1 VKAFC
6 CFPQLLFRCFSADF
20 VCPAFPARAIFES
33 RLTSFREIRPS
44 VTVSFPAC
52 VTSTDEPPLSNGQET
67 RVKNIFVGNLDF
79 NASEEA
85 VRSLFER
92 HGQVNSARIMTDR
105 ETGRSRGFAFV
116 EMENEGEA
124 DQAIAALNGYTLD
137 GRALNVNEARPKP
150 DRGFGG
156 GGGGG
161 GGGRGF
167 GGGGGRP
174 GGGGGRRPGGGG
186 GGGGGGSRREP
197 RW

>member
-1 VKAFC
+1 M
-6 CFPQLLFRCFSADF
+6 
-20 VCPAFPARAIFES
+20 
-33 RLTSFREIRPS
+33 
-44 VTVSFPAC
+44 
-52 VTSTDEPPLSNGQET
+52 
-67 RVKNIFVGNLDF
+67 KNIFVGNLDF
-79 NASEEA
+79 NASEEG

-92 HGQVNSARIMTDR
+92 YGQVNSARIMTDR

-124 DQAIAALNGYTLD
+124 DQAITALNGYTLD

-150 DRGFGG
+150 DRAS
-156 GGGGG
+156 GGG

-167 GGGGGRP
+167 SGGGGGGGRP
-174 GGGGGRRPGGGG
+174 GGGGGGRKPAGG